1 MQTHE
6 RAHMS
11 ILELLQRELE
21 PSGYL
26 DPLDDRK
33 RIPEYWL
40 VTINARYE
48 ENHENC
54 REMLDI
60 PVDSHC
66 GIEIVHRI
74 MAAVD
79 FNLTM
84 DSHSAISD
92 GLIEAVMT
100 HASIIYYG

>member
-1 MQTHE
+1 
-6 RAHMS
+6 MS
-11 ILELLQRELE
+11 IIEMLRRELE
-21 PSGYL
+21 MSEYK

-40 VTINARYE
+40 CVIEVRYKAD
-48 ENHENC
+48 HENC

-60 PVDSHC
+60 PLGSHC
-66 GIEIVHRI
+66 GIQIAHCI
-74 MAAVD
+74 MAGVD

-92 GLIEAVMT
+92 GIIEAVMT
-100 HASIIYYG
+100 HASIVYYG